1 MSDLVDFR
9 LAIMVPPLPRILK
22 TGRDSIW
29 CAHIASEVLDNASI
43 LKSVFLICPRNGQ
56 SRTYRRLNH
65 APDVPVNGD
74 NSPVRWMAPEI
85 LRKLD
90 NEDDFAWSKEGNMWS
105 LAVTLWEVMTFAER
119 PFSELSDFR
128 FVAFALSETDQLPSK
143 IGKLRVLV
151 SHLNS

>member
-1 MSDLVDFR
+1 MS
-9 LAIMVPPLPRILK
+9 
-22 TGRDSIW
+22 
-29 CAHIASEVLDNASI
+29 
-43 LKSVFLICPRNGQ
+43 FLRCQRNGK
-56 SRTYRRLNH
+56 SSTFRKLNH
-65 APDVPVNGD
+65 ALDVPVNGD

-151 SHLNS
+151 SHLNRKGSGESMAPGLYDSRILRNSCNKEPALSPGTALHDSSTRM